1 LVLGAIAPGLNLA
14 KSFDVDSVASS
25 WADFGGREVTPEGS
39 S

>member
-1 LVLGAIAPGLNLA
+1 LIQGPITPGLNLA